1 MCRLLD
7 VPLCILVGVLGL
19 AVDIPLYTVIALIKS
34 PYMLFK
40 GWQRLLHDLIS
51 REGPFLETV
60 CVPIAGLAILFW
72 PLVVVGSVLLAVVS
86 SIFVG
91 LYGAVI
97 VYQVAISAT
106 VALPCHFFAHTLRV
120 QPRKRLSDV
129 LNIVCRGPIAGEV
142 VPKGSFLRGDNGGG
156 VRRVHQ

>member
-1 MCRLLD
+1 M
-7 VPLCILVGVLGL
+7 PSCILVGLLGL
-19 AVDIPLYTVIALIKS
+19 IVDIPLYTVIALIKS

-97 VYQVAISAT
+97 VYQVSFLPLPPCLVPFLACLPRVRFRAT
-106 VALPCHFFAHTLRV
+106 RERDCLMWS
-120 QPRKRLSDV
+120 RLFV
-129 LNIVCRGPIAGEV
+129 VAGEV
-142 VPKGSFLRGDNGGG
+142 LPAGGFIRGDHGRG
-156 VRRVHQ
+156 V